1 MDEKCVVIY
10 IFFFFT
16 FFFPFTITYMQ
27 IILDITPQCYIY
39 PPLRLMTCDKLT
51 KVVEQPTND
60 LV

>member
-1 MDEKCVVIY
+1 
-10 IFFFFT
+10 
-16 FFFPFTITYMQ
+16 MQ